1 MPTRPLKTTFL
12 GAGTMGEA
20 LLNGSLT
27 GGVAPDT
34 VTITSRHRERADQLA
49 SAYGVHGT
57 TDTAAAVTEAQL
69 VIVALP
75 PDHVPDT
82 LRTLAEH
89 LRSDAVVVSLA
100 DGVTLSDLVGVLPE
114 SVGVV
119 RAMPSLTARV
129 GQGLTLLTAHSC
141 SGTQLDNVT
150 SFFSLSGETLHVEED
165 QQARLAPLS
174 SGGSAHILYVVDAM
188 VEAAALRG
196 VHRDVARKVMTQ
208 TLTGTA
214 ALLDDDGD
222 LAPSQLRE
230 QMCAP
235 GGGGIRRIA
244 ALDRRG
250 VRSAFLDAL
259 TD

>member
-27 GGVAPDT
+27 GGVDPDT
-34 VTITSRHRERADQLA
+34 VTVTSRHRERADQLA
-49 SAYGVHGT
+49 STYGVHGT
-57 TDTAAAVTEAQL
+57 TDTAAAVAEAQL

-75 PDHVPDT
+75 PDRVPDT
-82 LRTLAEH
+82 LRSLGDTLRPH
-89 LRSDAVVVSLA
+89 TVVVSLA
-100 DGVTLSDLVGVLPE
+100 DGVTLSDLAEILPDG
-114 SVGVV
+114 VGVV

-129 GQGLTLLTAHSC
+129 GQGLTLLTAHPC
-141 SGTQLDNVT
+141 SETQLDDVT
-150 SFFSLSGETLHVEED
+150 SFFSRSGEVLHVEEG

-196 VHRDVARKVMTQ
+196 VPRDVARKVMTQ

-214 ALLDDDGD
+214 ALLDGRGD